1 MFWWCYLYISG
12 SACNIYSSVVSQY
25 WNPDDS
31 IRSSSELKGFTCYSS
46 WHKRNDIAGIVNIT
60 GTAAYSSARF
70 LEYVNDGYF
79 CSGKAYYY
87 QSKNGLEGWME
98 IDLNKLYSLKC
109 IKVLTVKY
117 FDNIEFR
124 FGNYSKDQGLSMN
137 EIIFYQETSLD
148 FAVFEYCLTKPL
160 IGQYIHIESK
170 KVITPDYISIGEIQI
185 LVE

>member
-1 MFWWCYLYISG
+1 
-12 SACNIYSSVVSQY
+12 
-25 WNPDDS
+25 
-31 IRSSSELKGFTCYSS
+31 
-46 WHKRNDIAGIVNIT
+46 
-60 GTAAYSSARF
+60 
-70 LEYVNDGYF
+70 
-79 CSGKAYYY
+79 
-87 QSKNGLEGWME
+87 ME